1 MKITQDTLKQLI
13 KEELRVMTEQQS
25 PEDLERQAE
34 LTADAAA
41 PSHMAARNRASHT
54 GQLEMIQLLT
64 DIKALMQQL
73 VQKP

>member
-1 MKITQDTLKQLI
+1 MKITKETLKQLI
-13 KEELRVMTEQQS
+13 KEELSTVLEQQS

-34 LTADAAA
+34 LTADADA
-41 PSHMAARNRASHT
+41 PRQSSGRPSHT

>member
-1 MKITQDTLKQLI
+1 MKITKETLKQLVM
-13 KEELRVMTEQQS
+13 EELSTVLEQQS

-34 LTADAAA
+34 LTADADRPA
-41 PSHMAARNRASHT
+41 PGGRASHT

-64 DIKALMQQL
+64 DIKALMRQL

>member
-1 MKITQDTLKQLI
+1 VKITKDTLKQLVM
-13 KEELRVMTEQQS
+13 EELSTVLEQQS

-34 LTADAAA
+34 LTADANKPEPA
-41 PSHMAARNRASHT
+41 PSGPARIEKQTAI
-54 GQLEMIQLLT
+54 IQLLT

>member
-1 MKITQDTLKQLI
+1 MKITKETLIQLI
-13 KEELRVMTEQQS
+13 KEELSTVLEQQS

-34 LTADAAA
+34 LTADADRPA
-41 PSHMAARNRASHT
+41 SGARATHT

-64 DIKALMQQL
+64 DIKALMRQL